1 MCADMPL
8 NQLPAFL
15 LSIVLVGYS
24 PGPCNVFALATVL
37 RHGRREALRVW
48 FGMLAGYV
56 LVGVGLMLLA
66 HYAGVAFGAYVKYLK
81 YAGAAYVAH
90 LACRI
95 FRTRGSDFSDGRG
108 CTFANGF
115 VLQLV
120 NAKMMVYELTAYS
133 TFALPYS
140 ERLVDLVPVFLAL
153 ILAGPGGNL
162 VWLLCGSRLHHALT
176 RHRALTDTVM
186 ALALVACAVMIL
198 FL

>member
-1 MCADMPL
+1 MPL
-8 NQLPAFL
+8 SQLPAFL
-15 LSIVLVGYS
+15 LSLVLVGYS
-24 PGPCNVFALATVL
+24 PGPCNVFALAMVL
-37 RHGRREALRVW
+37 RHGRRKALW
-48 FGMLAGYV
+48 MWCGMLAGYV

-66 HYAGVAFGAYVKYLK
+66 HYADIACGAYVRYLK

-90 LACRI
+90 LAYRI
-95 FRTRGSDFSDGRG
+95 FRTRGSDFGDGRG

-115 VLQLV
+115 ALQLV

-140 ERLVDLVPVFLAL
+140 DGLVDLVPVFLAL

-162 VWLLCGSRLHHALT
+162 VWLLCGSRLHHMLT
-176 RHRALTDTVM
+176 RHRALADTVM